1 MQICL
6 WQLLPS
12 QLRQWLPSY
21 LCLTFFV
28 SIVLI
33 IPNHVV
39 AQFCVKTMV
48 LESAPSEGEIT
59 LKK

>member
-1 MQICL
+1 MYVATVLKPAQTVASSC
-6 WQLLPS
+6 
-12 QLRQWLPSY
+12 
-21 LCLTFFV
+21 LCLTFFL

-33 IPNHVV
+33 IPNHVT